1 MKIAYLLPSLD
12 CTAPI
17 KVMRLICNQMI
28 KYGHCCHVYYLTE
41 TKHKLNFNCPTTKT
55 SPGLSNIDIDSF
67 DIVHSSGLRPDI
79 FLSFK
84 SHSNNTRFISTI
96 HNFFE
101 SDFKSSYCAIVAKL
115 AGLVW
120 MKCLGRFDKVVTLSK
135 TGVEYYRRWIKPECL
150 TYAYNSIDDDF
161 VYNDADSAIVS
172 HIKEFKGNQKLIGC
186 HAMLSKVKGIDIII
200 KALPNLPDYKLCIIG
215 DGREMSN
222 LRELAHKFKVENQ
235 ILFLGYINNAQ
246 RYLKLYDIFA
256 IPSRSEG
263 FSLVLLEAA
272 RQSCVTVCS
281 DLPIFRE
288 IFRKGDV
295 LYFKSDSP
303 QSFVDILY
311 KKRDEN
317 QLKENIHSQ
326 YLKNY
331 TVSNLYNRY
340 YSIYEGKI

>member
-1 MKIAYLLPSLD
+1 MKIAYILPSLD
-12 CTAPI
+12 CKAPI
-17 KVMRLICNQMI
+17 KVMRLICNQMV

-41 TKHKLNFNCPTTKT
+41 TGQKLNFNCPTTKT
-55 SPGLSNIDIDSF
+55 SPYLKNIDIDSF
-67 DIVHSSGLRPDI
+67 DVVHSSGLRPDI

-84 SHSNNTRFISTI
+84 GHSNSTKFITTI

-101 SDFKSSYCAIVAKL
+101 SDFKSSYGSVVATL
-115 AGLVW
+115 AGLIW
-120 MKCLGRFDKVVTLSK
+120 MKCLSRFDKVVTLSK
-135 TGVEYYRRWIKPECL
+135 TGAEYYRRWIKPECL
-150 TYAYNSIDDDF
+150 SYAYNSIDDDF
-161 VYNDADSAIVS
+161 GYNDADSETVS
-172 HIKEFKGNQKLIGC
+172 RIKEFKGSHKLIGC

-200 KALPNLPDYKLCIIG
+200 KALPNLPDYKLCIVG

-222 LRELAHKFKVENQ
+222 LRELAHKIKVDNQ
-235 ILFLGYINNAQ
+235 ILFLGFINDAQ
-246 RYLKLYDIFA
+246 RFLKLYDVFA

-263 FSLVLLEAA
+263 FPLVLLEAA

-281 DLPIFRE
+281 DIPIFRE
-288 IFRKGDV
+288 IFSEGDV

-303 QSFVDILY
+303 QSFVDTLY
-311 KKRDEN
+311 KRRDEN
-317 QLKENIHSQ
+317 KLKENIHSH